1 MARVPSLGEG
11 PEPASPPEIDTT
23 EEPGPRDVDQPFD
36 GLGPLSELL
45 NRLIADDE
53 DEPGRES

>member
-1 MARVPSLGEG
+1 MALPSLGEG
-11 PEPASPPEIDTT
+11 PEAASPPEIDTT
-23 EEPGPRDVDQPFD
+23 EEP
-36 GLGPLSELL
+36 GPLSELL